1 MELVSQNFM
10 TRLSL
15 QKLPLAVVLACVAL
29 LSSGN
34 LCAQEQNGVLSIKKI
49 YGQPGLDG
57 RLYRGVQWAP
67 DGKTV
72 TFFEVKGTE
81 KDTRTELWA
90 LDVASGQ
97 RRLLVSAEKL
107 ETVLPEKKTPQ
118 TQATGLGRHPASQYI
133 WAPNGEQLLFV
144 GPNSLSWFDLKTRG
158 ARTLLQGK
166 EAIADVKIS
175 PDGKLVSFV
184 REHNL
189 FVVNG
194 ADGKERAITRGGSEK
209 VRKGELD
216 WVYPEELDLK
226 TAYWWSPDSSK
237 IAFLEMD
244 ESKVTKFPLVD
255 FASFA
260 GDAEEER
267 YPIAG
272 GNNPVVHVYVASV
285 NGGKA
290 AMMDTGSE
298 TNQYIPRVAWLR
310 DSKRVA
316 IERLNRPQ
324 TQLDLLIAGAET
336 GKSSVVLT
344 EKDLYW
350 INVSDDLYFLKD
362 GKRFLWSSE
371 RSGYRHLYL
380 YGMDGKEEAQLT
392 KGNWEVTAVEVV
404 DEAKGIV
411 YFNATEKSPM
421 ERHLYR
427 VGLDGTGLERVT
439 KQEGVHT
446 VQLSPDASAFVDS
459 YSNAITPPQQW
470 VSKMENAR
478 IALNENKVAELAEY
492 KLSPP
497 EFISV
502 KTHDG
507 MDLNAWMI
515 KPVNFDPAKKYPV
528 LIYTYGGPHAQVVMN
543 QWGGPTFLWHEMM
556 AQKGFVIFALDN
568 RGSAG
573 RGHLFEEPIHFRFG
587 AQEMSDQRDGVA
599 WLKQQP
605 WVDAKRIG
613 IWGWSYGGHMTLH
626 AMFEDIEDFKAGFA
640 GGPVTDWH
648 YYDTI
653 YTERYLGLLPQNEE
667 SYQESSPIENAGKLR
682 GKLLIAHGTEDD
694 NVHFANTLALVDKLI
709 EKGKDVEVLPFPGR
723 GHGVS
728 DAPARI
734 FLMNRVTQ
742 FFVEN
747 LGQSGSGE

>member
-1 MELVSQNFM
+1 MRRFSQNFM
-10 TRLSL
+10 SRLSL
-15 QKLPLAVVLACVAL
+15 PMLWVVAVIALVGL
-29 LSSGN
+29 LSVSPLRG
-34 LCAQEQNGVLSIKKI
+34 QEQSGVLTVKKI
-49 YGQPGLDG
+49 YGQPGLSG
-57 RLYRGVQWAP
+57 KLYRGVQWAP

-72 TFFEVKGTE
+72 TFFEVQGTG
-81 KDTRTELWA
+81 KDAKTELWA
-90 LDVASGQ
+90 FDVASGQ

-107 ETVLPEKKTPQ
+107 ETVLPAGKTPQ
-118 TQATGLGRHPASQYI
+118 TQATGLGRHPASQYG

-144 GPNSLSWFDLKTRG
+144 GPNSLSWFDLKTQA

-189 FVVNG
+189 FVVNV
-194 ADGKERAITRGGSEK
+194 ADGKARAVTHGGTEE

-272 GNNPVVHVYVASV
+272 GNNPVVHVYVTSV

-290 AMMDTGSE
+290 ALMDTGSE

-324 TQLDLLIAGAET
+324 TRLDLLIAGAET

-380 YGMDGKEEAQLT
+380 YGLDGKEEAQLT
-392 KGNWEVTAVEVV
+392 KGNWEVTAVEGV

-411 YFNATEKSPM
+411 YFNATEKTPT

-427 VGLDGTGLERVT
+427 VAMDGTGFARIS
-439 KQEGVHT
+439 KQDGVHT
-446 VQLSPDASAFVDS
+446 VQLSSDASAFVDS

-470 VSKMENAR
+470 VGKLDERAP

-507 MDLNAWMI
+507 MDLNAWII
-515 KPVNFDPAKKYPV
+515 KPVNFDAAKKYPV

-543 QWGGPTFLWHEMM
+543 QWGGPTFLWHQMM

-587 AQEMSDQRDGVA
+587 AQEMSDQRDGLV

-605 WVDAKRIG
+605 WVDAKRLG

-626 AMFEDIEDFKAGFA
+626 AMFEDVEDFKAGFA

-747 LGQSGSGE
+747 LGQGQ

>member
-1 MELVSQNFM
+1 MRSQHPS
-10 TRLSL
+10 LSML
-15 QKLPLAVVLACVAL
+15 LLAHGIVACAGLPPVATAQQSGPL
-29 LSSGN
+29 PTGGKALTVERIYSQPSLS
-34 LCAQEQNGVLSIKKI
+34 
-49 YGQPGLDG
+49 G
-57 RLYRGVQWAP
+57 RLTRGLAWTP
-67 DGKTV
+67 DGKQLSY
-72 TFFEVKGTE
+72 FETKGLGKE
-81 KDTRTELWA
+81 AKTELWA
-90 LDVASGQ
+90 MDAASGE
-97 RRLLVSAEKL
+97 RRLLVAADKL
-107 ETVLPEKKTPQ
+107 ETILPAETSRP
-118 TQATGLGRHPASQYI
+118 TQATGLGRRAPSQYQ
-133 WAPNGEQLLFV
+133 WAPDGAGILFQ
-144 GPNSLSWFDLKTRG
+144 GPTALAWLDAKSQTG
-158 ARTLLQGK
+158 RTLVSGK
-166 EAIADVKIS
+166 AAIADPKIS
-175 PDGKLVSFV
+175 PDGRYVSFV
-184 REHNL
+184 RDHNVW
-189 FVVNG
+189 VVNL
-194 ADGKERAITRGGSEK
+194 ADGKERAITQGGTEEI
-209 VRKGELD
+209 RRGELD
-216 WVYPEELDLK
+216 WVYPEELECK
-226 TAYWWSPDSSK
+226 NGYWWAPDSSA
-237 IAFLEMD
+237 IAYLEMD
-244 ESKVTKFPLVD
+244 ERRVSQYPLVD
-255 FASFA
+255 FSSPS
-260 GDAEEER
+260 GEAEKER
-267 YPIAG
+267 YPAAG
-272 GNNPVVHVYVASV
+272 GANPIVRVFVASLS
-285 NGGKA
+285 GGEPRA
-290 AMMDTGSE
+290 MDTGAE
-298 TNQYIPRVAWLR
+298 TDIYIPRVNWLT
-310 DSKRVA
+310 DSKHLA
-316 IERLNRPQ
+316 IQRLNRTQ
-324 TQLDLLIAGAET
+324 TTLDLLMGDAAS
-336 GKSSVVLT
+336 GKTRTALS
-344 EKDLYW
+344 ENDPNW

-380 YGMDGKEEAQLT
+380 YGLDGKEEAQLT
-392 KGNWEVTAVEVV
+392 KGNWEVTAVEGV

-470 VSKMENAR
+470 ASKLDESAP

-497 EFISV
+497 EFLRV

-507 MDLNAWMI
+507 MDLNAWII
-515 KPVNFDPAKKYPV
+515 KPANFDAVKKYPV

-599 WLKQQP
+599 WLKRQP

-626 AMFEDIEDFKAGFA
+626 AMFEDAEDFKAGFA

-694 NVHFANTLALVDKLI
+694 NVHFANTLALVDRLI
-709 EKGKDVEVLPFPGR
+709 AKGKQVEVLSFPGR

-747 LGQSGSGE
+747 LGQGQ